1 MCCSLSLSLSLFF
14 FFFLSLRVCV
24 LSSDFDNV
32 FFFFFNLMFFII
44 LSSMV
49 DKFGHTF
56 QSVTRGNSNV
66 FDWLLPYPISTFVVP
81 YTLSS
86 LGLQLLFCV
95 SRCTPI
101 FH

>member
-1 MCCSLSLSLSLFF
+1 
-14 FFFLSLRVCV
+14 
-24 LSSDFDNV
+24 
-32 FFFFFNLMFFII
+32 
-44 LSSMV
+44 MV

-95 SRCTPI
+95 SRYTPI